1 MTSKNIIKFSSNN
14 LSDQRRQELEEKNF
28 ENETIKDL
36 KERGWLC
43 RLPYPLTLSSLI
55 DVAERLGIMNE
66 EKVIPGLY
74 NLRNEIEEKIREIP
88 EN

>member
-1 MTSKNIIKFSSNN
+1 MTSKNIIKFSSNT

-28 ENETIKDL
+28 ENETIKGL

-55 DVAERLGIMNE
+55 DVVERLGIMNE

>member
-28 ENETIKDL
+28 ENETIKGL

-55 DVAERLGIMNE
+55 DVVERLGIMNE

-74 NLRNEIEEKIREIP
+74 DLRNEIEEKIREIP

>member
-1 MTSKNIIKFSSNN
+1 MTNNNIIKLSSNN
-14 LSDQRRQELEEKNF
+14 LSDKRRQELEEQNY
-28 ENETIKDL
+28 ENETIKGL
-36 KERGWLC
+36 KERGWVC

-55 DVAERLGIMNE
+55 DIAERLGIMNE
-66 EKVIPGLY
+66 KKVIPGLY